1 MPRVLVIDDDETVRE
16 VITTVLRNEGLEVIE
31 TGDGKEALKIQQ
43 QTPAQLII
51 TDILM
56 PDFDGIELIRKLRRD
71 DPHLKIV
78 AISGG
83 GWSTPEQFLTMA
95 ERLGA
100 NASFSKPFRWNELI
114 GTVKR
119 LLASAD

>member
-1 MPRVLVIDDDETVRE
+1 MTRVMVIDDDETVRE
-16 VITTVLRNEGLEVIE
+16 AITTVLRNQGFEVIE

-43 QTPAQLII
+43 KTPAQLII

-71 DPHLKIV
+71 DLHLKIV

-83 GWSTPEQFLTMA
+83 GWSTPEQFLAMA

-114 GTVKR
+114 GTVNR
-119 LLASAD
+119 LLAVR